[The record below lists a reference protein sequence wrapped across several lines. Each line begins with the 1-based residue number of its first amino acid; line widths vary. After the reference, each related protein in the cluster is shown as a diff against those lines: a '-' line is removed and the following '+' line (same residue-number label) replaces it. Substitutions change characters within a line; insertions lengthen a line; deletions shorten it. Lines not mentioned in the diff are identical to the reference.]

1 MYLIALKVL
10 EEFQSYAIDVGQ
22 VCVRMPNP
30 NKYLKSNRGGTYQD
44 KDQEHPVI
52 DIPIAGNSM

>member
-22 VCVRMPNP
+22 VCVKMLNP
-30 NKYLKSNRGGTYQD
+30 NKYLKSNRGGTV
-44 KDQEHPVI
+44 P
-52 DIPIAGNSM
+52 G

>member
-30 NKYLKSNRGGTYQD
+30 NKIFKIKQRD
-44 KDQEHPVI
+44 KDQGHLMI